1 MRPVTTSDIVR
12 GITQDPLTGLL
23 DRRTFERHLRVALV
37 TAHSGYTR
45 HTLCYLDLDQ
55 FRAVNH
61 TCGHGVGDHML
72 VGVAARI
79 RDTVGDSGV
88 VARVGGDEF
97 AILLKDCPIEKARE
111 IADKIV
117 REVADYRFTWD
128 DQVFSIGVSI
138 GLVEL
143 SRESGSLGD
152 EMFAA
157 DVACSLA
164 KDQADHIRVYS
175 ARECA
180 EFHRRDEMHRLNRLQ
195 AVLNFG
201 PPELET
207 RPLGLAD
214 AQSSDTPGREVVL
227 RLKDENGAT
236 VAWRELL
243 SAAEA
248 YRLLPLVD
256 RWVVKNALTAL
267 GRGEVDLP
275 AGRSLLIRLSGQ
287 SLGDE
292 DFLKFVLDC
301 FEQTG
306 VTPDRVC
313 FELTEESVISNADAA
328 HLFIGVLHG
337 MGCRFG
343 LGGVG
348 RAPPSFDRLSKRR
361 FGYLRF
367 DGDLIRS
374 IGSDS
379 EQRASVT
386 TMIERA
392 RLLGF
397 HVVAEKFDD
406 PGAVDDVV
414 TIEIEW
420 QIESEKVLD
429 LMVHADGSIHRH
441 GDGTPSGVSCYL
453 HTGRGEESLLRNV
466 LEGTD
471 PELLGTGGVMAL
483 EPIIGKLC
491 KLFVSFGRKDGGGN
505 TLEVWYG
512 SASAG
517 PHPAIMA
524 FVMNAI
530 EQTDDWY
537 RQPRTNLPGD

>member
-1 MRPVTTSDIVR
+1 MTVSDIVR
-12 GITQDPLTGLL
+12 DITRDPLTGLAN
-23 DRRTFERHLRVALV
+23 RREFERQSRAAFLSAQSDNR
-37 TAHSGYTR
+37 R
-45 HTLCYLDLDQ
+45 HALCYLDLDG
-55 FRAVNH
+55 FKAVNDA
-61 TCGHGVGDHML
+61 CGHDAGDHML
-72 VGVAARI
+72 VGVAARV
-79 RDTVGDSGV
+79 RDTVGDAGV

-97 AILLKDCPIEKARE
+97 AILLKDCSLEEARR
-111 IADKIV
+111 IAGSIV
-117 REVADYRFTWD
+117 RDVADYRVTWND
-128 DQVFSIGVSI
+128 KSLSVGVSI

-143 SRESGSLGD
+143 SRESGSWGE

-164 KDQADHIRVYS
+164 KEQADHVRAYS
-175 ARECA
+175 AGECA

-243 SAAEA
+243 SAAET
-248 YRLLPLVD
+248 YRLIPLVD
-256 RWVVKNALTAL
+256 RWVVKNALTAF
-267 GRGEVDLP
+267 GCGEVDLP
-275 AGRSLLIRLSGQ
+275 AGRRLLIRLSGQ
-287 SLGDE
+287 SLGEE
-292 DFLKFVLDC
+292 DFLQFVLDC

-379 EQRASVT
+379 EQRARVT

-397 HVVAEKFDD
+397 QVVAEKVDD
-406 PGAVDDVV
+406 PGAANDVV
-414 TIEIEW
+414 AIEIEW

-441 GDGTPSGVSCYL
+441 GDGTPLGVSCYL
-453 HTGRGEESLLRNV
+453 HTGRSEESLLRNV

-471 PELLGTGGVMAL
+471 PELLGTGGVMVL

-505 TLEVWYG
+505 ALEVWYG

-524 FVMNAI
+524 FVRNAI

-537 RQPRTNLPGD
+537 RQLRTNRPGD

>member
-1 MRPVTTSDIVR
+1 MTTSDIVR
-12 GITQDPLTGLL
+12 DITRDPLTGLAN
-23 DRRTFERHLRVALV
+23 RREFARRSRAAFLSAQSDNRRHA
-37 TAHSGYTR
+37 
-45 HTLCYLDLDQ
+45 LCYLDLDR
-55 FRAVNH
+55 FKAVNDA
-61 TCGHGVGDHML
+61 CGHDAGDRML
-72 VGVAARI
+72 AGVASRVS
-79 RDTVGDSGV
+79 DTVGDAGV

-97 AILLKDCPIEKARE
+97 AILLMDCPLEEARK
-111 IADKIV
+111 IAGHIV
-117 REVADYRFTWD
+117 RDVADYRLRWND
-128 DQVFSIGVSI
+128 KSLSVGVSI
-138 GLVEL
+138 GIVEL
-143 SRESGSLGD
+143 SRESGSWGE

-164 KDQADHIRVYS
+164 KDQANHVRAYS

-180 EFHRRDEMHRLNRLQ
+180 EFHRRDEMHRLNRMQ
-195 AVLNFG
+195 AVLDFG

-214 AQSSDTPGREVVL
+214 AQSNDTPGHEVIL

-243 SAAEA
+243 SAAET
-248 YRLLPLVD
+248 YRLMPRVD
-256 RWVVKNALTAL
+256 RWVVKNAFTAL

-292 DFLKFVLDC
+292 DLLQFVLDC

-313 FELTEESVISNADAA
+313 FELTEDAVISNADSAR
-328 HLFIGVLHG
+328 HFIGVLHG

-343 LGGVG
+343 LGRVG
-348 RAPPSFDRLSKRR
+348 RAPPSFDRLSKSR
-361 FGYLRF
+361 FSYLRF
-367 DGDLIRS
+367 EGDLFRS
-374 IGSDS
+374 ITSDS
-379 EQRASVT
+379 GQRAKLT

-397 HVVAEKFDD
+397 RVVAEKIDE
-406 PGAVDDVV
+406 PAVVNDVV
-414 TIEIEW
+414 AVTIDWRVEGEN
-420 QIESEKVLD
+420 VLH
-429 LMVHADGSIHRH
+429 LVVHADGSIRRQ
-441 GDGTPSGVSCYL
+441 GDGTQSGVGCYL
-453 HTGRGEESLLRNV
+453 EMGRSEESLLHNV

-471 PELLGTGGVMAL
+471 PELLATGGVMVL
-483 EPIIGKLC
+483 EPIMGKLC
-491 KLFVSFGRKDGGGN
+491 KLFVGFGRKGGGGN
-505 TLEVWYG
+505 AFEIWYG

-524 FVMNAI
+524 FVRNAI

-537 RQPRTNLPGD
+537 RPLRTNLPGD